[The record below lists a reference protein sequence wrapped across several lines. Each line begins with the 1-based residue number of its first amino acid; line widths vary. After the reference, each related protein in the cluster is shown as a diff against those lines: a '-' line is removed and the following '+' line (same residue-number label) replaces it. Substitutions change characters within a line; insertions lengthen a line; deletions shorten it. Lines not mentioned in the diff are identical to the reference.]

1 MPRWRNREDIVSRK
15 NKIVTGVLAAV
26 LMLAAAAY
34 IVYSGAGNEKSQA
47 AFTTATVEKRDIGSL
62 VQATGIIKPKVGAE
76 VKVGARITGKVE
88 ELYANIGDKVKKGQ
102 VLVRLEQDDLKSR
115 VDQAEAA
122 NLEAAASFDKARS
135 DLERDK
141 PLAKEGYVT
150 QQSIDALQNVYDV
163 AKARVAR
170 AKADMDY
177 ARAQLSYATI
187 KAPINGTIASV
198 TTQQGET
205 VAAGLNAPTFITIID
220 LNKLEVNAYVDET
233 DVGKIGMGQ
242 EAIFTVDTFPDR
254 DFKGRVTA
262 IYPRAVLQE
271 NVVNY
276 ITLISIENSGGK
288 LKPDMTA
295 NVTITLKKKTGVLAV
310 PGAAVKREGGRK
322 YVSLQGKDG
331 KITRRE
337 VKTGWKEGPYI
348 EITSGLKE
356 GEVVLTSEGN
366 GKN

>member
-1 MPRWRNREDIVSRK
+1 MKKKKIGLITASAVIVIAIVVFVAYSRAS
-15 NKIVTGVLAAV
+15 NDRSETAV
-26 LMLAAAAY
+26 A
-34 IVYSGAGNEKSQA
+34 
-47 AFTTATVEKRDIGSL
+47 TAVVEKRDMGSL

-88 ELYANIGDKVKKGQ
+88 HLYANIGDRVKKGQ
-102 VLVRLEQDDLKSR
+102 VLVRLEQDDLKAR
-115 VDQAEAA
+115 ADQAEAA
-122 NLEAAASFDKARS
+122 YLEAAAAFDKAKI

-141 PLAKEGYVT
+141 PLAQQGYIS
-150 QQSIDALQNVYDV
+150 QQNIDVLQNAYDMT
-163 AKARVAR
+163 KARLLK
-170 AKADMDY
+170 AKADQDY
-177 ARAQLSYATI
+177 AKAQLSYATI
-187 KAPINGTIASV
+187 TAPISGTIASV

-233 DVGKIGMGQ
+233 DVGKIGVGQ
-242 EAIFTVDTFPDR
+242 ETLFTVDTFADK

-276 ITLISIENSGGK
+276 ITLISIENSEGK

-295 NVTITLKKKTGVLAV
+295 NVTITLKTKKGVLAI
-310 PGAAVKREGGRK
+310 PGAAVTRESGKK
-322 YVSLQGKDG
+322 YVMLQAKDG
-331 KITRRE
+331 KAARHE
-337 VKTGWKEGPYI
+337 VKTGWKEGTYV

-356 GEVVLTSEGN
+356 GDIVVTGTN
-366 GKN
+366 K

>member
-1 MPRWRNREDIVSRK
+1 MKKRK
-15 NKIVTGVLAAV
+15 KIIISAALAV
-26 LMLAAAAY
+26 LVIAIGVFFAHSRVGSERSENAVSA
-34 IVYSGAGNEKSQA
+34 VA
-47 AFTTATVEKRDIGSL
+47 VEKRDMGSM

-88 ELYANIGDKVKKGQ
+88 HLYANIGDRVNKGQ
-102 VLVRLEQDDLKSR
+102 VLVRLEQDDLKAR

-122 NLEAAASFDKARS
+122 YQEAAAAFDKAKI

-141 PLAKEGYVT
+141 PLAEKGYVT
-150 QQSIDALQNVYDV
+150 QQSIDVLQNTYDMT
-163 AKARVAR
+163 KARLLK
-170 AKADMDY
+170 AKADLDY
-177 ARAQLSYATI
+177 AKAQLSYATI
-187 KAPINGTIASV
+187 TAPIGGTIASV

-233 DVGKIGMGQ
+233 DIGKIGVGQ
-242 EAIFTVDTFPDR
+242 EAFFTVDTFADK

-276 ITLISIENSGGK
+276 ITLISIDNSEGK

-295 NVTITLKKKTGVLAV
+295 NVTVTLKKKTGVLTV
-310 PGAAVKREGGRK
+310 PSAAITRESGRK
-322 YVSLQGKDG
+322 YVMLQGKDG
-331 KITRRE
+331 KAIRRE
-337 VKTGWKEGPYI
+337 VKTGWKEGTYI

-356 GEVVLTSEGN
+356 GDVVLVSSGN
-366 GKN
+366 GKK

>member
-1 MPRWRNREDIVSRK
+1 VTKKKKISIATASAIIVIAIVVFVAHSR
-15 NKIVTGVLAAV
+15 TGNDKSEAAV
-26 LMLAAAAY
+26 
-34 IVYSGAGNEKSQA
+34 
-47 AFTTATVEKRDIGSL
+47 TTAVVEKRDMGSL

-88 ELYANIGDKVKKGQ
+88 HLYANIGDRVKKGQ

-122 NLEAAASFDKARS
+122 YLEAAAAFDKARI

-141 PLAKEGYVT
+141 PLAEKGYVT
-150 QQSIDALQNVYDV
+150 QQSIDVLQNAYDMT
-163 AKARVAR
+163 KARVMK
-170 AKADMDY
+170 AKADQDY
-177 ARAQLSYATI
+177 AKAQLSYATI
-187 KAPINGTIASV
+187 TAPIGGTIASV

-233 DVGKIGMGQ
+233 DVGKIGVGQ
-242 EAIFTVDTFPDR
+242 EALFTVDTFADK
-254 DFKGRVTA
+254 DFKGKVTA

-276 ITLISIENSGGK
+276 ITLISIENSEGK

-295 NVTITLKKKTGVLAV
+295 NVTITLKKKKGVLAI
-310 PGAAVKREGGRK
+310 PGAAVVREGGKK
-322 YVSLQGKDG
+322 YVMLQAKDG
-331 KITRRE
+331 KVNRRE
-337 VKTGWKEGPYI
+337 VKTGWKEGTYL

-356 GEVVLTSEGN
+356 GDVVLVSGGN
-366 GKN
+366 GKK